1 MFNPLRTRSKGLT
14 GSALSSPRWQI
25 TIDLLAIADEDNAVP
40 GRIATVP
47 FNLDIGNGKPLSV
60 LDVRATEWHVVACV
74 SDDGDILIA
83 IHFIAV
89 GPISVCQPTAA
100 QVRLVWPHQL
110 IEPLA
115 M

>member
-1 MFNPLRTRSKGLT
+1 MDL
-14 GSALSSPRWQI
+14 I
-25 TIDLLAIADEDNAVP
+25 TTADEDNAVP

-47 FNLDIGNGKPLSV
+47 FDLGIGNGKTLSV
-60 LDVRATEWHVVACV
+60 LDVSAAEWDVVAGV

-83 IHFIAV
+83 IHLIAV

-100 QVRLVWPHQL
+100 QGRIVGPHQP

-115 M
+115 R